1 MCHRHWLYDEIDEDS
16 ACSVPS
22 ARPRLMWA
30 MPVSMSELGAS
41 IEAYSDTIPQTS
53 TLRLCHRFSSKSLSR
68 LPQEIIEQIVSEI
81 RRCAYDEIAPGW
93 HHDFLC
99 FQARCTLV
107 DHYHSYGE
115 HTERLINC
123 LYEEGQMDLTK
134 AQKVEI
140 VREFVVEDPM
150 PPIEDDIFDLHD
162 EAQGRYIRRT
172 CLCLPESNPS
182 GFGRFNKV
190 SAIQLLRIVLTLV

>member
-1 MCHRHWLYDEIDEDS
+1 M
-16 ACSVPS
+16 
-22 ARPRLMWA
+22 
-30 MPVSMSELGAS
+30 
-41 IEAYSDTIPQTS
+41 
-53 TLRLCHRFSSKSLSR
+53 K
-68 LPQEIIEQIVSEI
+68 
-81 RRCAYDEIAPGW
+81 
-93 HHDFLC
+93 
-99 FQARCTLV
+99 
-107 DHYHSYGE
+107 
-115 HTERLINC
+115 
-123 LYEEGQMDLTK
+123 
-134 AQKVEI
+134 I